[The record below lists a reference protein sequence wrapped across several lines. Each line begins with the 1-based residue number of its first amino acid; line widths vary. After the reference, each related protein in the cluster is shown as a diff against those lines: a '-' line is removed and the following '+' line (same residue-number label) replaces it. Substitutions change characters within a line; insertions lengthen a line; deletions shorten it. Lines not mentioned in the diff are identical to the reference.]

1 MFGNG
6 LDLTV
11 SEVVFTKCLGGCGGI
26 HPGWFTCLPGF
37 CLPCRVLVIMPLLA
51 VRGDEDGRDSH
62 LATRTVVIPT

>member
-11 SEVVFTKCLGGCGGI
+11 SEVVFTKCRGGCGGI

-37 CLPCRVLVIMPLLA
+37 CLPCRGAGNHATTSLSWW
-51 VRGDEDGRDSH
+51 RG
-62 LATRTVVIPT
+62 